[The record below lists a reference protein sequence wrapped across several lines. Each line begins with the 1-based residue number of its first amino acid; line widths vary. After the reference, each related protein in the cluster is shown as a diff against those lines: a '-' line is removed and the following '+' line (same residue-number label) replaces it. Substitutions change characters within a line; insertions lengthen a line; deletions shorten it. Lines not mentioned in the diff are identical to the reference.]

1 MLLIFCR
8 YIIFV
13 VEFSPLCFPLWVELH
28 SEPTLSR
35 PKNWLFGRF
44 LGFEPDT
51 LQPGHN
57 IFYDS
62 TFGRDKPQGLAPCQI
77 LLFPVLDGADAT
89 VNVRFLCQIYIVYSY
104 LINQC
109 RTHNDTSHPVGFDA
123 KIQIICNS
131 VKMPILPK
139 VQKSKKLIISLLY
152 NGMKR
157 SMDEEWFIVEY
168 RGDPGAHTK
177 VLLGVQHRPLDMTAL
192 SR

>member
-1 MLLIFCR
+1 MFFCGRFFCRYTLARLFFVINCFMLLIFCR

-62 TFGRDKPQGLAPCQI
+62 TFRRDKPQGLAPCLI
-77 LLFPVLDGADAT
+77 LLFLKNNLNFRTKTKPVLDGADAT
-89 VNVRFLCQIYIVYSY
+89 VNVRFLCQIYSMYTRTLLTNAERITIH
-104 LINQC
+104 LIQSVFMRRFRLFAVQWKC
-109 RTHNDTSHPVGFDA
+109 QFCQKCKRA
-123 KIQIICNS
+123 KN
-131 VKMPILPK
+131 
-139 VQKSKKLIISLLY
+139 
-152 NGMKR
+152 
-157 SMDEEWFIVEY
+157 W
-168 RGDPGAHTK
+168 
-177 VLLGVQHRPLDMTAL
+177 
-192 SR
+192 